1 MQNASVPFN
10 NGYEFDRMCSS
21 ADTGERGSGNLQIR
35 TDVAASQGEA
45 VSIVSVP
52 PAPESDAKDGDGK
65 KHHWWREMIAGFV
78 AVGVSCYD
86 IWIMGKEKGLSGP
99 LDELV
104 LLTGIA
110 LIAGVKNLFGAKTNG
125 KR

>member
-35 TDVAASQGEA
+35 TDVDASQGE
-45 VSIVSVP
+45 P
-52 PAPESDAKDGDGK
+52 KSDAEDGDGK
-65 KHHWWREMIAGFV
+65 KHRWWREMIAGFV

-86 IWIMGKEKGLSGP
+86 IWIIGKDKGLSGP

-110 LIAGVKNLFGAKTNG
+110 LIAGVRNLFGADTNG
-125 KR
+125 KK

>member
-1 MQNASVPFN
+1 MNLTGCVAVPILASVGLEIDKF
-10 NGYEFDRMCSS
+10 
-21 ADTGERGSGNLQIR
+21 ER
-35 TDVAASQGEA
+35 TVDASQGE
-45 VSIVSVP
+45 P
-52 PAPESDAKDGDGK
+52 KSDAEDGDGK
-65 KHHWWREMIAGFV
+65 KHRWWREMIAGFV

-86 IWIMGKEKGLSGP
+86 IWIIGKDKGLSGP